1 MAISNNKKTNKLN
14 LIRIKNG
21 NTSWKEG
28 VVTAGGTGVGELT
41 GFTLETT
48 GDVVEDTALTDATK
62 SFVAGRTSFSGT
74 LEMHYDE
81 TDSPQQT
88 LTAGSSISFI
98 LLPEGNSSG
107 DESFTGTGIVTGMS
121 VNNAMDE
128 IISRTVTFQ
137 GTGTLTRGTV

>member
-1 MAISNNKKTNKLN
+1 MATHH
-14 LIRIKNG
+14 G
-21 NTSWKEG
+21 KEG
-28 VVTAGGTGVGELT
+28 VVTVGGTGVGELT

-74 LEMHYDE
+74 LEMHFDE
-81 TDSPQQT
+81 TDTPQT
-88 LTAGSSISFI
+88 NLTAGSSLAFI

-107 DESFTGTGIVTGMS
+107 DRSFTGTGIVTGMS
-121 VNNAMDE
+121 VNNSIDA

-137 GTGTLTRGTV
+137 ETGALTIGTV

>member
-1 MAISNNKKTNKLN
+1 MATHH
-14 LIRIKNG
+14 G
-21 NTSWKEG
+21 KEG
-28 VVTAGGTGVGELT
+28 VVTVGGTGVGELT

-74 LEMHYDE
+74 LEMHFDE
-81 TDSPQQT
+81 TDTPQT
-88 LTAGSSISFI
+88 NLTAGSSLAFI

-107 DESFTGTGIVTGMS
+107 DRSFTGIGIVTGMS
-121 VNNAMDE
+121 VNNSMDA

-137 GTGTLTRGTV
+137 GTGALTIGTV

>member
-1 MAISNNKKTNKLN
+1 MATHH
-14 LIRIKNG
+14 G
-21 NTSWKEG
+21 KEG
-28 VVTAGGTGVGELT
+28 VVKAGGTGIGELT

-62 SFVAGRTSFSGT
+62 SFITGRTSFSGT

-88 LTAGSSISFI
+88 LTVGSSIDFV

-107 DESFTGTGIVTGMS
+107 DESFTGSGIITGMS
-121 VNNAMDE
+121 VNNAMDAV
-128 IISRTVTFQ
+128 ISRSVTFQ